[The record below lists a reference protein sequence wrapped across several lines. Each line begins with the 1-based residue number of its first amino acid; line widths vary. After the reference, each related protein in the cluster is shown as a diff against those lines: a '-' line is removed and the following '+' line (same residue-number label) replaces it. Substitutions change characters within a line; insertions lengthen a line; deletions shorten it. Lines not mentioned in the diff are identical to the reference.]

1 MYKTDSTDAVTLL
14 TEKDRQQIDARAR
27 RDLLKA
33 VGAQALVS
41 VVVGLICWAVAGLSS
56 AAWSFAGSGAYLLP
70 NAVFALRLLL
80 ATYRP
85 AGASPL
91 VFFVGEFLKVGAS
104 IGLLWAIAHFGGDQ
118 VQWLAVVAGLIATV
132 KGYVVMLMFKGF
144 RAR

>member
-1 MYKTDSTDAVTLL
+1 MYKTDSKDAVTLL

-27 RDLLKA
+27 RDLVKA
-33 VGAQALVS
+33 VGTQAAVS
-41 VVVGLICWAVAGLSS
+41 LIVGLICWAVAGLSS

-70 NAVFALRLLL
+70 NAVFALRLLF

-91 VFFVGEFLKVGAS
+91 VFFVGELLKVGTS

-118 VQWLAVVAGLIATV
+118 VQWLAVVVGLIATV

-144 RAR
+144 RAG